1 MRIQILVTTG
11 LALVT
16 AAAAAQQAAA
26 PFNNGGS
33 PAVSP
38 DGRMIAFTSER
49 GGKPGIYVIKSDG
62 TGLRQVVEG
71 PGRPFWSSDG
81 RQLLFAKR
89 QGDTATVFSVAVAG
103 GTPKAM
109 GRILA
114 RGGLAPFPEGNRFV
128 YGVGPWET
136 MQLVASGFDGQDR
149 TQLTSDHAAY
159 WCHAIS
165 PSGRQIAVNRRDSV
179 EMQIWIMD
187 HDGTHPRA
195 VTHLDQAK
203 GGPQC
208 PSWSRD
214 ERRLAVQREEPD
226 ASDPSRGN
234 GSIWIVDLET
244 NAATQI
250 GAHPSPYLDEL
261 PSWFPDG
268 QRIAF
273 QSNRTGQW
281 EVWTMKV
288 DGSDARQL
296 TR

>member
-1 MRIQILVTTG
+1 MRILILVTTG
-11 LALVT
+11 LALISVVAT
-16 AAAAAQQAAA
+16 AQQAAA
-26 PFNNGGS
+26 PFNNGGN

-49 GGKPGIYVIKSDG
+49 GGKPGIYVINQDG
-62 TGLRQVVEG
+62 TGLRLVAEG
-71 PGRPFWSSDG
+71 QGRPFWSSDG
-81 RQLLFAKR
+81 RQLLFTAR
-89 QGDTATVFSVAVAG
+89 QGDTATVFSVAIG
-103 GTPKAM
+103 GGSPKVL

-114 RGGLAPFPEGNRFV
+114 RGGLAPFPEGDRFV
-128 YGVGPWET
+128 YGVGPWGT

-149 TQLTSDHAAY
+149 IELTSDQGAY

-179 EMQIWIMD
+179 EMQIWIMNR
-187 HDGTHPRA
+187 DGTRSRA

-203 GGPQC
+203 GSPQC

-214 ERRLAVQREEPD
+214 ERRLAVQREERD

-244 NAATQI
+244 NAVTQI
-250 GAHPSPYLDEL
+250 GAHSSPYLDEL

-268 QRIAF
+268 RRIAF

-288 DGSDARQL
+288 DGTDARQL